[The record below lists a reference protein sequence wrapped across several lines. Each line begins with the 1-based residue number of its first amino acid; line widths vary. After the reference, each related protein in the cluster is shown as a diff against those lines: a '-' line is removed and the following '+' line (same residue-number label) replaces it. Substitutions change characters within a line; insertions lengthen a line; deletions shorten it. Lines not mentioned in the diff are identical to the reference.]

1 MVDRVDYPRIPTPS
15 GHLDPR
21 GFTLKSNAVWAL
33 FFRPDF
39 NSERSMKTILEMHE
53 NLLDVMRGL

>member
-21 GFTLKSNAVWAL
+21 GFTPNSNAVWAL
-33 FFRPDF
+33 FFRPD
-39 NSERSMKTILEMHE
+39 
-53 NLLDVMRGL
+53 